1 MNKIEGINVNTFD
14 SNQAL
19 SSSLSDRI
27 AEILACAIEEKG
39 EATLVVSGGRT
50 PKPLFAELNEQSI
63 DWSKVTI
70 LLADERWVLP
80 DSDDSNDK
88 LIKTCLLKNKA
99 AAAKYVSLFT
109 GHDHAEN
116 AAKALETRIASLPTF
131 DVVVL
136 GMGNDGHTASLFPC
150 CEQLEA
156 GLTQPQA
163 LIATQPTT
171 APYTRLS
178 LTKQRLLNSHNVF
191 FHITGD
197 DKWSVLQ
204 TALEQP
210 DPKKYPISDFVH
222 AGTTPINVYYSAA

>member
-1 MNKIEGINVNTFD
+1 MNKKEDINVNTFD

-27 AEILACAIEEKG
+27 ADLLSQAIEQRG

-50 PKPLFAELNEQSI
+50 PKPLFAALNEKAI
-63 DWSKVTI
+63 EWSKVTI

-99 AAAKYVSLFT
+99 GAAKYVSLFT
-109 GHDHAEN
+109 GHERAEN
-116 AAKALETRIASLPTF
+116 AAKALEERVAGLPTF

-178 LTKQRLLNSHNVF
+178 LTKQRLLNSHHVF

-197 DKWSVLQ
+197 EKWSVLQ
-204 TALEQP
+204 TAMERP

-222 AGTTPINVYYSAA
+222 AGSTSIDVYYSAA